1 MDIIVD
7 LGKYFLSGIIIA
19 AIWLWK
25 ESSKRAV
32 RDSNIHNALEALKNQ
47 VIHTDKYSKIEISNI
62 KLYLE
67 DKIKNLEK
75 ELFEQKQEKK
85 ELENKIYRK
94 IETVEALVTKS
105 YDDINK
111 MMLLITEI
119 ATIQKLEE

>member
-1 MDIIVD
+1 M
-7 LGKYFLSGIIIA
+7 LFRSSGIIIA